1 MNVNTLIAALTL
13 TIGAAAPG
21 LAAATPAMQDHMRMS
36 RVEVNADI
44 AASNHG
50 YAARGEGYSES
61 TPASTLSREQVS
73 AELQAARAQGA
84 LADRTELYG
93 SFRQSQITSTLSRAD
108 VMAQASI
115 EASRIEQQYAGA

>member
-13 TIGAAAPG
+13 TVAATAPG
-21 LAAATPAMQDHMRMS
+21 LAAAAPAMQDHMSMS

-44 AASNHG
+44 AASNNG

-61 TPASTLSREQVS
+61 IPVSTLSRAEVR
-73 AELQAARAQGA
+73 AELQAARAQGT
-84 LADRTELYG
+84 LGERSELYG
-93 SFRQSQITSTLSRAD
+93 SFRPSQIHSTMSRAD
-108 VMAQASI
+108 VMADASI